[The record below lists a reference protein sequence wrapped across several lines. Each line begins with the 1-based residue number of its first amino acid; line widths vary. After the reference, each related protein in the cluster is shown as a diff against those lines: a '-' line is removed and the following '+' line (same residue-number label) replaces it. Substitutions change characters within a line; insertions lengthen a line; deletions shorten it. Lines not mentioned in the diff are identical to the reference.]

1 MNIVTFQA
9 SNSIFIKR
17 QMQNSGLV
25 NFVPEWSLPF
35 VQISSCLLY
44 TSDAADE

>member
-35 VQISSCLLY
+35 VQISSIFRKM
-44 TSDAADE
+44 AAKA